1 MSLSDTLN
9 RGAVGWIGIG
19 KMGGPMSRRVLAAGF
34 DVTIFEPNVANR
46 ATVVAEGAMLA
57 HDLEMLARAAE
68 AVFLTIPDDAVLRSV
83 ICGPD
88 GLAAQV
94 GPRHVVVEM
103 STVSPRVSEEVAA
116 ALAPTGAAYL
126 RAPVSGSTATAA
138 AGALS
143 VLLSGPREAF
153 DRVLPVLAAVSQRQT
168 WLGTGEEARY
178 LKLVLNTLVGATS
191 ALLAEALTLGAKG
204 NLSVAQM
211 LEAIAGSAVASPL
224 IAYKRDMLVE
234 RRFDAA
240 FTVSQM
246 MKDFDLILDAAR
258 DDHVP
263 MFLTALIR
271 QQYESAHAVGEA
283 DQDFFVLY
291 EQYQRMAGTGKG

>member
-1 MSLSDTLN
+1 MSNPDALN
-9 RGAVGWIGIG
+9 RSPVGWIGIG
-19 KMGGPMSRRVLAAGF
+19 KMGNPMSRRVLAAGF
-34 DVTIFEPNVANR
+34 AVTVFDPDIANR
-46 ATVVAEGAMLA
+46 ATVVAEGAVPA
-57 HDLEMLARAAE
+57 HDLASLVDAAE
-68 AVFLTIPDDAVLRSV
+68 AVFLTIPNDEVLRAIV
-83 ICGPD
+83 CGPE
-88 GLAAQV
+88 GLASRV

-103 STVSPRVSEEVAA
+103 STVSPRVSAEVAA

-138 AGALS
+138 AGALA

-153 DRVLPVLAAVSQRQT
+153 DRVLPVLVTFSQRQT
-168 WLGTGEEARY
+168 WLGIGEEARY

-211 LEAIAGSAVASPL
+211 LEAIGGSAVASPL
-224 IAYKRDMLVE
+224 IAYKRDMLVN

-240 FTVSQM
+240 FTVTQM
-246 MKDFDLILDAAR
+246 MKDFDLILGAAR

-283 DQDFFVLY
+283 EQDFFVLY
-291 EQYQRMAGTGKG
+291 EQYQRLAGTSGS